1 MRPKDKELF
10 LAIAGVTLAALLIL
24 GSGEA
29 AAQSSSV
36 LGLVE
41 ECDIL
46 AAHPADP
53 ERMSDGVTDDQ
64 IVPRLAILAC
74 EDASDVEPDDARFK
88 FQLGRALLAVGRDEE
103 ALALFQEASDADYS
117 AAWAYLGDAHQFGLG
132 TPVDGQ
138 KAYQAY
144 QKALEL
150 GFLEAEAQIE
160 QLTFDPSLY
169 TLPFIEFFYNG
180 KYDQI
185 AGVVNEPA
193 RSPTTR
199 NYIFN
204 VVQTLLYEC
213 EPFLKPDNVPALY
226 GFRYPQGWTQE
237 DDNTIAVAIQTE
249 VAEYDAA
256 TFLRRHGCDGLIAH
270 HMFDSMNRYFATN
283 P

>member
-1 MRPKDKELF
+1 MRF
-10 LAIAGVTLAALLIL
+10 LVR
-24 GSGEA
+24 A
-29 AAQSSSV
+29 AAAASV
-36 LGLVE
+36 AGFLHSNSTEAQESTVLDLIF
-41 ECDIL
+41 ECDVL

-53 ERMSDGVTDDQ
+53 ERMVDGLSDDS
-64 IVPRLAILAC
+64 IVPRIAILAC
-74 EDASDVEPDDARFK
+74 EDAIKTEPNEPRFT
-88 FQLGRALLAVGRDEE
+88 FQLGRALLAVGREDE
-103 ALALFQEASDADYS
+103 AFAYFQKASEADYA

-132 TPVDGQ
+132 TSVDGQ

-185 AGVVNEPA
+185 AGVVNDPA
-193 RSPTTR
+193 SSATAR

-213 EPFLKPDNVPALY
+213 EPFLKPENVPALY
-226 GFRYPQGWTQE
+226 SFRYPQGWTQE